1 MIPRKQ
7 LTNTLQLYALLCV
20 TPDKCVTCQSRK
32 HPVVWYTF
40 EAGLSTVFSRIT
52 AKIMREIRLPQLHNR
67 FLFPTYIILTRQNS
81 KYKDGPREYTYS
93 KWKAR
98 KFPNIVFCARTLHVY
113 SGKKTSFL
121 SSPSLY
127 RFSALEIARNP
138 ENVLTSTTWQH

>member
-98 KFPNIVFCARTLHVY
+98 KFPNIVFWARTLHVY

-127 RFSALEIARNP
+127 RFSVLEIARNP

>member
-7 LTNTLQLYALLCV
+7 LTNTLQLYALRCV

-40 EAGLSTVFSRIT
+40 EARLSTVFSRIT
-52 AKIMREIRLPQLHNR
+52 AKIMRKIRLPQLHNR

-98 KFPNIVFCARTLHVY
+98 KFPNIVFWARTLHVY